1 MPGKS
6 RRRKAR
12 YLAKSKRRKDRLSR
26 PTIAV
31 QQQAV
36 EQAREPA
43 PLPIMPATS
52 ARVPVRCR
60 SCGQANPPQARF
72 CSSCGAALVLVSASP
87 IKAPAPGARPATI
100 RYQNV
105 ATELRTIG
113 ILAGILLIILIVL
126 ALVHLPW

>member
-12 YLAKSKRRKDRLSR
+12 YLAKSKRRKDRLSH
-26 PTIAV
+26 PTVAV

-36 EQAREPA
+36 AQAREPA
-43 PLPIMPATS
+43 PLPK
-52 ARVPVRCR
+52 
-60 SCGQANPPQARF
+60 
-72 CSSCGAALVLVSASP
+72 VSASS
-87 IKAPAPGARPATI
+87 KTVPAPVAKPVAI

-126 ALVHLPW
+126 SFVHLPW